1 MREADR
7 AKQRFD
13 VEPVRNDDE
22 RLERVGHAKRPDIL
36 RGRKDGET
44 VSLKAP
50 ELVVIDQIFELLCDQ
65 RSRLLADAS
74 VLKLPDQGE
83 RRGGEHALDH
93 KRQGETPKIVGQGSA
108 PCAAPASRLRPGTAQ
123 IIEAREIKHIRFDAV
138 RADKRALQ

>member
-1 MREADR
+1 LREADR

-74 VLKLPDQGE
+74 VLKLPD
-83 RRGGEHALDH
+83 
-93 KRQGETPKIVGQGSA
+93 
-108 PCAAPASRLRPGTAQ
+108 
-123 IIEAREIKHIRFDAV
+123 
-138 RADKRALQ
+138 